1 MKTHQIPTR
10 VPHCCAGAEPLS
22 CAAQWGKHAHT
33 CVCAHVCAHLAEQS
47 GRRQQQQI
55 CNWQSWGTEPVQS
68 CSPEGDTHT
77 RGHPNPVPTKQPSP
91 LLPPQRPQQEGSS
104 HTPRARGSPVRPQAG
119 EGHPQRL
126 HTGRTTEDSDP
137 FLHYTPRGFGHA
149 WGTHATLPAGAAPR
163 SPTPPREPP
172 TPEVRLDQ
180 AQLTCPAVWRSASRT
195 AARSQPP

>member
-1 MKTHQIPTR
+1 VRMRLLSVNEVEGSTR
-10 VPHCCAGAEPLS
+10 TAAVSKGRSALLPRLLRSLSPHPPNS
-22 CAAQWGKHAHT
+22 HP
-33 CVCAHVCAHLAEQS
+33 
-47 GRRQQQQI
+47 RQRSAP
-55 CNWQSWGTEPVQS
+55 CP
-68 CSPEGDTHT
+68 P
-77 RGHPNPVPTKQPSP
+77 
-91 LLPPQRPQQEGSS
+91 LPPQRPQQEGSS